1 MKIIICVILLNDN
14 FDNIKLLEN
23 TWLKNIDNNLNKNNN
38 INYHY
43 FIDKKYELNN
53 NELNNDELNKY
64 IYLDNLLIDNHFVII
79 KWLAIN
85 QLYINQNDYDYVLFT
100 YCESYVNLNNLL
112 IYLETLESSKK
123 LYIGGHGDKRIIN
136 NTEFHFHS
144 YTPGIVLTKNTINYF
159 NELDTKILFNEY
171 NLLCEKTNINLKNLS
186 GVALGY
192 YSKIYNIELINS
204 DHFNYCNCNGY
215 PCHINKKN
223 KNKIICC
230 ANMTNDNIL
239 EFYNYL
245 MLKPITLSFK
255 PITLFICPSGGLG
268 NILFQYFFGYSMSKK
283 YNCSVYYKINYNY
296 WRGDIN
302 KYKIFKHLN
311 FLDFSDEDI
320 NNNKIYND
328 SNLIYNEINFNTNYN
343 YIICGNFQS
352 YKYFIHLI
360 DDIKKELFSQIP
372 EIYNEILLKYVK
384 LSNDKQTCLIHVRRG
399 DYLMFTNVH
408 PICSDEYYIKAISE
422 INKQKD
428 IRYLIFSDDINYIK
442 NWPIIKALD
451 YYIVEEVDPVKTI
464 LLMSF
469 CDNFIIANS
478 SMSLVA
484 YYLRNNINA
493 KLIGPSKWFQSG
505 TIKYKIDDII
515 DPNNNLII

>member
-1 MKIIICVILLNDN
+1 MKIVICIILLDDN
-14 FDNIKLLEN
+14 YDNINLIEN
-23 TWLKNIDNNLNKNNN
+23 TWLKINNLN
-38 INYHY
+38 INYY
-43 FIDKKYELNN
+43 FFIDKKYELIEN
-53 NELNNDELNKY
+53 NKY

-79 KWLAIN
+79 NWLN
-85 QLYINQNDYDYVLFT
+85 LYKDDYDFVLFT

-112 IYLETLESSKK
+112 FYLESLDSSKK

-136 NTEFHFHS
+136 NIEFHFHS

-159 NELDTKILFNEY
+159 NDISTEILFDEY
-171 NLLCEKTNINLKNLS
+171 NLVCEKTNINLKNLS

-192 YSKIYNIELINS
+192 YSKIYNIELIDS
-204 DHFNYCNCNGY
+204 DHFNYCNCDGY
-215 PCHINKKN
+215 PCHIKKKN

-230 ANMTNDNIL
+230 ANMTNNNIQ

-245 MLKPITLSFK
+245 MIKPQIKPIFK
-255 PITLFICPSGGLG
+255 PITLFICPNGGLG

-283 YNCSVYYKINYNY
+283 YNCLVYYKINYNY

-302 KYKIFKHLN
+302 KYQIFKHLN
-311 FLDFSDEDI
+311 FLDFSDDDI
-320 NNNKIYND
+320 NNHKIYND
-328 SNLIYNEINFNTNYN
+328 TNLIYNEINFNTNYN
-343 YIICGNFQS
+343 YIISGNFQS

-372 EIYNEILLKYVK
+372 EIYNEIILKYFK
-384 LSNDKQTCLIHVRRG
+384 ISNDKQTCLIHVRRG
-399 DYLMFTNVH
+399 DYLMFSNIH

-428 IRYLIFSDDINYIK
+428 IKYLIFSDDINYIK
-442 NWPIIKALD
+442 NWPIIKSLD
-451 YYIVEEVDPVKTI
+451 YYIVEEVEPIKTI

-484 YYLRNNINA
+484 YYLRNNKNA

-515 DPNNNLII
+515 IPNNNIII